1 MKKSALFLTIF
12 LFFGV
17 LAAQEV
23 QNEQASEQNEP
34 EVAAEEVKENGE
46 AAPAA
51 ENQESDLKEDHEKP
65 KIFYIQPAVGFG
77 TGMSAFRP
85 TLALDIDFLL
95 AHSAIVNYYIGLDLD
110 LRWPMIDYELLD
122 PIVDSAFLVNGVF
135 DVKTGT
141 NPHIRS
147 VSLWISLGLE
157 MFYGREINDGEKRE
171 ATLFYMVGWAT
182 GVDLVFKPSVVL
194 KLGIDNFLGY
204 YPDLTF
210 AVGYRF

>member
-1 MKKSALFLTIF
+1 MKNFALFFTFF
-12 LFFGV
+12 LLF
-17 LAAQEV
+17 AAL
-23 QNEQASEQNEP
+23 S
-34 EVAAEEVKENGE
+34 AEEAKNN
-46 AAPAA
+46 A
-51 ENQESDLKEDHEKP
+51 ETASQTCETADVSRETEEKP
-65 KIFYIQPAVGFG
+65 KFFYVQPALGFG

-85 TLALDIDFLL
+85 TLALDIDFLV
-95 AHSAIVNYYIGLDLD
+95 AHTSIVNYYIGLDLD
-110 LRWPMIDYELLD
+110 FRWPMIDYELLD

-135 DVKTGT
+135 DIKTGT
-141 NPHIRS
+141 NPHIKS

-157 MFYGREINDGEKRE
+157 MFYGREINDGEKRD

-182 GVDLVFKPSVVL
+182 GVDLVFKPSIVL

>member
-1 MKKSALFLTIF
+1 MKKTILFLTVF
-12 LFFGV
+12 LFFGFV
-17 LAAQEV
+17 
-23 QNEQASEQNEP
+23 S
-34 EVAAEEVKENGE
+34 AEEVHKES
-46 AAPAA
+46 APAETEIKTESETQQ
-51 ENQESDLKEDHEKP
+51 ENSEKP

-95 AHSAIVNYYIGLDLD
+95 AHTAIVNYYIGLDLD

>member
-1 MKKSALFLTIF
+1 MGVAGYFMKKLLLFFTFF
-12 LFFGV
+12 LFF
-17 LAAQEV
+17 AAL
-23 QNEQASEQNEP
+23 S
-34 EVAAEEVKENGE
+34 AEEAKNNTETASQAGE
-46 AAPAA
+46 TADVSR
-51 ENQESDLKEDHEKP
+51 ETEEKP
-65 KIFYIQPAVGFG
+65 KFFYVQPALGFG

-85 TLALDIDFLL
+85 TLALDIDFLV
-95 AHSAIVNYYIGLDLD
+95 AHTSIVNYYIGLDLD
-110 LRWPMIDYELLD
+110 FRWPMIDYELLD

-135 DVKTGT
+135 DIKTGT
-141 NPHIRS
+141 NPHIKS

-157 MFYGREINDGEKRE
+157 MFYGREINDGEKRD

-182 GVDLVFKPSVVL
+182 GVDLVFKPSIVL

>member
-1 MKKSALFLTIF
+1 MKKAL
-12 LFFGV
+12 LFF
-17 LAAQEV
+17 AAFFFFV
-23 QNEQASEQNEP
+23 FLS
-34 EVAAEEVKENGE
+34 AEEVKNENSE
-46 AAPAA
+46 PQSQS
-51 ENQESDLKEDHEKP
+51 ENTQETESDTEGKECNCDVSRETNEKP
-65 KIFYIQPAVGFG
+65 KFFYIQPAVGFG

-95 AHSAIVNYYIGLDLD
+95 AHTAIVNYYIGLDLD

>member
-1 MKKSALFLTIF
+1 MKKLILFFTVF
-12 LFFGV
+12 LFFGFLSAEDV
-17 LAAQEV
+17 RV
-23 QNEQASEQNEP
+23 KPEP
-34 EVAAEEVKENGE
+34 ETAEMTDLNNALSEN
-46 AAPAA
+46 
-51 ENQESDLKEDHEKP
+51 HEKP
-65 KIFYIQPAVGFG
+65 KFFYIQPALGFG

-85 TLALDIDFLL
+85 TLALDIDFLV
-95 AHSAIVNYYIGLDLD
+95 AHTSIVNYYIGLDLD

-141 NPHIRS
+141 NPHIKS

-157 MFYGREINDGEKRE
+157 MFYGREINDGEKRD

-182 GVDLVFKPSVVL
+182 GVDLVFKPSIVL